1 MDGATIREIRR
12 ARGMTQEEFAEAVG
26 TSRFMVNRWEA
37 GVHRPNIDSLKKIAA
52 VVGRPP
58 GEIVEEV
65 TT

>member
-37 GVHRPNIDSLKKIAA
+37 GVHRPNLDSLKKIAA
-52 VVGRPP
+52 VAGRPL